1 MIGLVTR
8 TFQRVAALSPRGTS
22 AAASFVGAR
31 AGLLVAT
38 PAIAL
43 RFHSH
48 NSKDADAAAA
58 AAAAAEAEAGHGH
71 THTHAD
77 GSVCSGH
84 HHSHSHQP
92 AGAAA
97 GTESKGTPIGRLQ
110 GPDKPSYQLTFTC
123 KKCETRSRHTI
134 SKQAYHNGTVLVQCP
149 GCKNRHLIADHLK
162 VSFIDFFNY
171 SSIGFL
177 LPNGNTKKP
186 GSLRDQGQSSSF
198 DTRWQFFCFAWFQVL
213 KENIYFSFLSYLCV
227 STIY

>member
-1 MIGLVTR
+1 MQQQQLLLLRLVMGIRTR
-8 TFQRVAALSPRGTS
+8 MLTAASARVITTVIPISLPVLLLALRAKAPQSAVSRAQTSPRTS
-22 AAASFVGAR
+22 S
-31 AGLLVAT
+31 
-38 PAIAL
+38 
-43 RFHSH
+43 
-48 NSKDADAAAA
+48 
-58 AAAAAEAEAGHGH
+58 
-71 THTHAD
+71 
-77 GSVCSGH
+77 
-84 HHSHSHQP
+84 
-92 AGAAA
+92 
-97 GTESKGTPIGRLQ
+97 
-110 GPDKPSYQLTFTC
+110 TFTC

-177 LPNGNTKKP
+177 LPNGNTRKP

-213 KENIYFSFLSYLCV
+213 KEDIYFSFLSYLCV